1 MPPPSW
7 RSMEYP
13 LPDAISSI
21 FRQAPSTRPLPPLP
35 PCGNNGKGTAL
46 QENILKFA
54 VRLRHDILVR
64 IIKPVTLTVRQL
76 VHGLCIQLIVV
87 YGTRGINHPLHLN
100 ADEAAAARR
109 IGQQILVVTGG
120 NERRIAAHLHHR
132 CAVRPARIH
141 HRLLQ
146 DVLQESLLCGAKG
159 RSLRKHR

>member
-1 MPPPSW
+1 MQYLQYFG
-7 RSMEYP
+7 RRHP
-13 LPDAISSI
+13 LALFPR
-21 FRQAPSTRPLPPLP
+21 FRHAEITEKELLFRRIL
-35 PCGNNGKGTAL
+35 
-46 QENILKFA
+46 LKFA

-120 NERRIAAHLHHR
+120 NERSIAAHLHHR

-146 DVLQESLLCGAKG
+146 DVLQESLLCGAHLVELVNVDQ
-159 RSLRKHR
+159 REAIQA